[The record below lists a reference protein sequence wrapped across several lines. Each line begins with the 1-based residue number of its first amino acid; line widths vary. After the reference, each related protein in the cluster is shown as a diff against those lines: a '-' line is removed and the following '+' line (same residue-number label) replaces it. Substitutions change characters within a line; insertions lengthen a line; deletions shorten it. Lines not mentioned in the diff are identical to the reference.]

1 MRSPEPKKTIV
12 AVSMLSNRISGR
24 KNERGAVLFI
34 VAAGMVVFLL
44 FAGLAIDLSMLHN
57 VKTDLQNA
65 TDASALAG
73 STQLNGT
80 ADGINR
86 AVTEAVGIGNK
97 YHFNTTPVALT
108 GGDVSFSVSRDSG

>member
-1 MRSPEPKKTIV
+1 
-12 AVSMLSNRISGR
+12 MLSNRISGR

-57 VKTDLQNA
+57 VKTDLQNDGCVSSGRLHA
-65 TDASALAG
+65 A
-73 STQLNGT
+73 QWNG
-80 ADGINR
+80 DGINR

-97 YHFNTTPVALT
+97 YHFNTTPVALA
-108 GGDVSFSVSRDSG
+108 GGDVASVSVGTAVCSPGCGSSQSCEH